1 MEEKICQRCKEKISP
16 TEVVLKF
23 YVKREDGD
31 YHAVCALKDSV
42 NAIEPENDLFGWKPK
57 KYDNGNLEKN

>member
-1 MEEKICQRCKEKISP
+1 MEPKICLYCKKQISP
-16 TEVVLKF
+16 TEVALKF

-42 NAIEPENDLFGWKPK
+42 NAIEPKNDMFKWKPNK
-57 KYDNGNLEKN
+57 IKS